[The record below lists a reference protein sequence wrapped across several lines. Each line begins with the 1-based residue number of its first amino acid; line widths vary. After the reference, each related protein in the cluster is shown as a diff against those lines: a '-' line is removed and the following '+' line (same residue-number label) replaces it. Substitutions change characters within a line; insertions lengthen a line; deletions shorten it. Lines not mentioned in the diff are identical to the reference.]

1 MISMGNQ
8 RKCWI
13 LGKMTWK
20 LMNCTETV
28 RNSRF
33 PLNNYGYR
41 SQMKIGN
48 IIASAGLII
57 GFIGIMCL
65 PLFNLR
71 ELPFIGDAGYPKG
84 GGWICF
90 VQTGILTRP
99 GIILMIS
106 GGILYGVAKLLP
118 KKYWETR
125 DSLLDKEIKG
135 GYQQKGKDMVRSPKL
150 SNRHLRDV

>member
-1 MISMGNQ
+1 
-8 RKCWI
+8 
-13 LGKMTWK
+13 
-20 LMNCTETV
+20 
-28 RNSRF
+28 
-33 PLNNYGYR
+33 
-41 SQMKIGN
+41 
-48 IIASAGLII
+48 
-57 GFIGIMCL
+57 MCL